1 MIEYTTSHS
10 NKLLM
15 KNLKIILR
23 LKARTMLT
31 LTFMIEFTQQNL
43 GLSKVYRKYENIQIT
58 IAFLTFTDRNKSL
71 LLIILLAIVEARI
84 SINVASLIKNN

>member
-1 MIEYTTSHS
+1 
-10 NKLLM
+10 
-15 KNLKIILR
+15 
-23 LKARTMLT
+23 MLT